1 MNKSRTDLDRLF
13 EKGISDV
20 AREPRKSLSEED
32 IAAAAAAS
40 KSGTGV
46 FLRSHT
52 KEIILCLVSI
62 AAICL
67 ITIAALHFSEPKT
80 SEPKTEMT
88 ILTEDTIALSTETPL
103 TAVETFHETSPQ
115 NEDHSIPSS
124 VNPLSRVT
132 NPTSNITNPTSN
144 VTSQTSHLSHST
156 PDATTANPQV
166 PTPNSPEPV
175 VIKKTIVQRDTV
187 VLNETVI
194 IKDTTYVP

>member
-40 KSGTGV
+40 KSGAGV

-88 ILTEDTIALSTETPL
+88 ILTEDTIALSTETPV

-132 NPTSNITNPTSN
+132 NPTSN
-144 VTSQTSHLSHST
+144 VTSQTSHVSHST

>member
-40 KSGTGV
+40 KSGAGV

-52 KEIILCLVSI
+52 KEILLGAIFFAVGCLVMI
-62 AAICL
+62 ALLRFYAPKS
-67 ITIAALHFSEPKT
+67 SEPQADA
-80 SEPKTEMT
+80 T
-88 ILTEDTIALSTETPL
+88 IITEDTVALSTETPV
-103 TAVETFHETSPQ
+103 TAVETFHETSPR
-115 NEDHSIPSS
+115 NEGLSTPSS
-124 VNPLSRVT
+124 VKSLSNVT
-132 NPTSNITNPTSN
+132 NQTSH
-144 VTSQTSHLSHST
+144 VTSQTSNVSHPAS
-156 PDATTANPQV
+156 DAPTTNSQPL
-166 PTPNSPEPV
+166 TPNSPEPV

-187 VLNETVI
+187 VINETVI

>member
-40 KSGTGV
+40 KSGAGV

-52 KEIILCLVSI
+52 KEILLGAIFFAVGCLVMI
-62 AAICL
+62 ALLRFYAPKS
-67 ITIAALHFSEPKT
+67 SEPQADA
-80 SEPKTEMT
+80 T
-88 ILTEDTIALSTETPL
+88 IITEDTVALSTETPV

-115 NEDHSIPSS
+115 NEDHSILSS

-132 NPTSNITNPTSN
+132 NPTCNITNPTSN
-144 VTSQTSHLSHST
+144 VKSQTSHASNPASDV
-156 PDATTANPQV
+156 PTTNSQPL
-166 PTPNSPEPV
+166 TPNSPEPV
-175 VIKKTIVQRDTV
+175 VVKKTIVQRDTV
-187 VLNETVI
+187 VINETVI